1 MPSAASK
8 KKRAAQR
15 ASQFKVSKD
24 TGCPTS
30 LDDEVARFNEERQ
43 HLNNRKRDLLARIAS
58 QNTERSIQRLEGTN
72 KVAQSRPSGAN
83 ANASSARS
91 SQSSAQCS
99 TESHGH
105 MANNIADRYS
115 KGGLHQAESHGRM
128 ANSTAVRENPLTL
141 LQNSYPE
148 RITAASATVVEELLD
163 LLNMYEPPSE
173 PAARKDFESQVYAK
187 VKRTLRNQKQRA
199 YRKAK
204 KLGML

>member
-8 KKRAAQR
+8 KRRAAQR

-24 TGCPTS
+24 TGRPTS
-30 LDDEVARFNEERQ
+30 LDDEVARFNEEQQ
-43 HLNNRKRDLLARIAS
+43 HLNSRKRDLLARIAS

-72 KVAQSRPSGAN
+72 KVVQSRPSGAKN
-83 ANASSARS
+83 APTARS
-91 SQSSAQCS
+91 SQSSAPCS

-105 MANNIADRYS
+105 TASGIADRSS
-115 KGGLHQAESHGRM
+115 KDGRIQTESHGRM
-128 ANSTAVRENPLTL
+128 AHPTAVRENPLTL

-173 PAARKDFESQVYAK
+173 PAARKDFESQVYAR
-187 VKRTLRNQKQRA
+187 VKRILRNQKQRA
-199 YRKAK
+199 YRKTK

>member
-24 TGCPTS
+24 TGRPTS
-30 LDDEVARFNEERQ
+30 LDDEVARFNEEQQ
-43 HLNNRKRDLLARIAS
+43 HLNSRKRDLLGRIAS

-72 KVAQSRPSGAN
+72 KVVQSRPSGAKN
-83 ANASSARS
+83 APTARS
-91 SQSSAQCS
+91 SQSSAPCN

-105 MANNIADRYS
+105 TASSIADSSS
-115 KGGLHQAESHGRM
+115 KDGRIQTVSHGRI
-128 ANSTAVRENPLTL
+128 AHPTAVRENPLTL

-173 PAARKDFESQVYAK
+173 PAARKDFESQVYAR
-187 VKRTLRNQKQRA
+187 VKRILRNQKQRA
-199 YRKAK
+199 YRKTK

>member
-24 TGCPTS
+24 TGRPTS
-30 LDDEVARFNEERQ
+30 LDDEVARFNEEQQ
-43 HLNNRKRDLLARIAS
+43 HLNSRKRDLLARIAS

-72 KVAQSRPSGAN
+72 KVVQSRPSGAKN
-83 ANASSARS
+83 APTARS
-91 SQSSAQCS
+91 SQSSAPCS

-105 MANNIADRYS
+105 TASSIADRSS
-115 KGGLHQAESHGRM
+115 KDGRIQTESHGRM
-128 ANSTAVRENPLTL
+128 AHPTAVRENPLTL

-148 RITAASATVVEELLD
+148 RITAASATVVQELLY
-163 LLNMYEPPSE
+163 LLNMYEPPSG
-173 PAARKDFESQVYAK
+173 PAARKDFESQVYAR
-187 VKRTLRNQKQRA
+187 VKRILRNQKQRA
-199 YRKAK
+199 YRKTK